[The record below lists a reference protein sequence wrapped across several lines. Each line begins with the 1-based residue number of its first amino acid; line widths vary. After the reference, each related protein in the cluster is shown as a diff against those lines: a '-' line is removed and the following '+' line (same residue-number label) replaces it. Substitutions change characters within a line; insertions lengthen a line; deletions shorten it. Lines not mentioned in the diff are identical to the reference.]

1 MDATGKSAQLK
12 TIAESSE
19 SAIVISLELKNRKLY
34 NLNNMGKMTKDS
46 PCDVVEPIVLQN
58 PPSYEIKPIETFNAV
73 GNVVEMILNGK
84 GLDGKPKQYQT
95 VIVDGISDFPRWAEK
110 LVIQKLQEK
119 WDNKPAKDRDG
130 SRPVVIGEKNKA
142 AWGVRNNLACL
153 PLERLAAWAEVT
165 GANVFLSTLMTPE
178 YINDKKAG
186 YKVDIQDRI
195 RDKTCDIRVK
205 LIHDGRGYLAKFEK
219 VPDWAKGTTDEVM
232 IGKGMLFA
240 EFSKRGMIK

>member
-1 MDATGKSAQLK
+1 LDATGKSAQLK

-34 NLNNMGKMTKDS
+34 NLDHMGKMTKES
-46 PCDVVEPIVLQN
+46 PCDVVEPIILQN

-84 GLDGKPKQYQT
+84 GLDGKPKHYQT

-219 VPDWAKGTTDEVM
+219 VPNWADEGKDEVV
-232 IGKGMLFA
+232 IGKGMMFA

>member
-1 MDATGKSAQLK
+1 
-12 TIAESSE
+12 
-19 SAIVISLELKNRKLY
+19 
-34 NLNNMGKMTKDS
+34 MGKITEDS
-46 PCDVVEPIVLQN
+46 PCDVVEPIILQN

-84 GLDGKPKQYQT
+84 GPDGKPKQYQT

-110 LVIQKLQEK
+110 IVIRNLQEK

-165 GANVFLSTLMTPE
+165 GANVFLSTLMAPE

-205 LIHDGRGYLAKFEK
+205 LIHDGRGYFVKFEK
-219 VPDWAKGTTDEVM
+219 SPDWAKGVADEVM